1 MLRSR
6 APCST
11 CYYNLLVSK
20 LPDSFYYQSVQLYEC
35 KALKAIN
42 IDKARPLQMGLDR
55 GKAAQCRK
63 TASLKV
69 ESKKENSHADS
80 SDNATR

>member
-1 MLRSR
+1 
-6 APCST
+6 
-11 CYYNLLVSK
+11 
-20 LPDSFYYQSVQLYEC
+20 
-35 KALKAIN
+35 
-42 IDKARPLQMGLDR
+42 MGLDR

-69 ESKKENSHADS
+69 ESKKENADS